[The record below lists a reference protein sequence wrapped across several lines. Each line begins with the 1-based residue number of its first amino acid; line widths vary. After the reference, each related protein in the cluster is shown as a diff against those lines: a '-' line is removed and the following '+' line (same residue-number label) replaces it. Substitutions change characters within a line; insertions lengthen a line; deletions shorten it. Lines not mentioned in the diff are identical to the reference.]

1 MINDRKVIEKG
12 AGLTNMS
19 RGRGMA
25 YLQGERTTTGNFGRL
40 AQSLGVGIQA
50 TSKKLQERADIE
62 AMNAYKKAQHSTIG
76 KSPEEQRKALS
87 EARAGI
93 QSGESLSFFD
103 KILTDESQSVQV
115 WDKLQAKSMGKKAM
129 ASADRFRAE
138 NQNLNEYEMKKGIAN
153 ILQGGFQEA
162 NGISEI
168 HPVVY

>member
-25 YLQGERTTTGNFGRL
+25 SLQGERTATGNFGRL

-50 TSKKLQERADIE
+50 TSAKLQERADME

-129 ASADRFRAE
+129 ASADRFPSV
-138 NQNLNEYEMKKGIAN
+138 
-153 ILQGGFQEA
+153 
-162 NGISEI
+162 SE
-168 HPVVY
+168 PL